1 MVHHPH
7 PASPLTPWPI
17 KFPVSV
23 VTPSPQ
29 FLFTTAVFVSCSREI
44 VTFVLYIFY
53 LTTQWNMAFSKNF
66 VWFYKTFPWIC
77 VRFWGFHGL
86 PHDYCSVQ
94 HTFPKKGNVPCSGA
108 FRPFSVFPTSRKVRE
123 KPAKPRK
130 VNLPYSWCR
139 STEWPK
145 AYAIQ
150 AKVLS
155 QQTRLGITFHLPS
168 SHLCCHGCILNLIR
182 GTEVAMFT
190 VDRDRWRW
198 WWLCADDVAPELLC

>member
-7 PASPLTPWPI
+7 LASPPTPWPI

-66 VWFYKTFPWIC
+66 VWFYKTFPRIC

-86 PHDYCSVQ
+86 PHDCCSVR
-94 HTFPKKGNVPCSGA
+94 HTFPKKEMYLVQVPS
-108 FRPFSVFPTSRKVRE
+108 
-123 KPAKPRK
+123 
-130 VNLPYSWCR
+130 
-139 STEWPK
+139 
-145 AYAIQ
+145 
-150 AKVLS
+150 VLS
-155 QQTRLGITFHLPS
+155 LSFRLPEKCGKSRRNRERLIYHIPDAMWICFTNPH
-168 SHLCCHGCILNLIR
+168 HVHGRTNS
-182 GTEVAMFT
+182 
-190 VDRDRWRW
+190 
-198 WWLCADDVAPELLC
+198 